1 MKLSIIIPVYNVEK
15 YVLRCLDSCYRQDLP
30 ESDYEVICV
39 DDGSTDNSSSLIETF
54 AKKHNN
60 IVVLHQSNAGQSA
73 ARNYGLKKA
82 KGDYIW
88 FIDSDDW
95 IQPNVIKRLLIQA
108 YQENLDTLCFT
119 FQYVDENGEITNGKY
134 EMPSF
139 HNVTDGREF
148 IFKYS
153 MPAGP
158 WSAIHRRDF
167 LEKKQLYYLEGIKR
181 EDEDFTVRAYCSAER
196 ISYVNVVAYNYYQRN
211 GSTMKSQKS
220 VKTAYDL
227 LFVADSLYKFAQGL
241 KGNHQPA
248 YLAVMNRVS
257 FAFSQSLAYYEKN
270 SINLNVYRKKP
281 YYPLMLNQQ
290 LSVKDKLKYLLI
302 NFSLRLYLKIYS
314 LR

>member
-119 FQYVDENGEITNGKY
+119 FQYADENGEITKADFTH
-134 EMPSF
+134 SQDA
-139 HNVTDGREF
+139 VKITTIDGNTF
-148 IFKYS
+148 SIIDPDY
-153 MPAGP
+153 
-158 WSAIHRRDF
+158 
-167 LEKKQLYYLEGIKR
+167 
-181 EDEDFTVRAYCSAER
+181 EDFKKE
-196 ISYVNVVAYNYYQRN
+196 
-211 GSTMKSQKS
+211 
-220 VKTAYDL
+220 L
-227 LFVADSLYKFAQGL
+227 LE
-241 KGNHQPA
+241 N
-248 YLAVMNRVS
+248 
-257 FAFSQSLAYYEKN
+257 
-270 SINLNVYRKKP
+270 I
-281 YYPLMLNQQ
+281 
-290 LSVKDKLKYLLI
+290 
-302 NFSLRLYLKIYS
+302 
-314 LR
+314 